1 MKAAAIATVAGAA
14 TIGFAQTNAPVA
26 KLAAHSANVINLTQ
40 VGCQFIESENG
51 KNLGYSPAKK
61 ADCVEINGKTGD
73 KRLGEAKVL
82 ELEAGEHTF
91 RVVNKNVPYEF
102 GFWSRSK
109 GYDWRNPVHKLN
121 KISVSGGGLVQGMSK
136 DYTVTLQP
144 GEYVYSCP
152 LNTRPDY
159 KLVVK

>member
-1 MKAAAIATVAGAA
+1 MGSNQEGHLSGSIFLKAAAIATVAGAA
-14 TIGFAQTNAPVA
+14 TIDFAQTNAPVA

-102 GFWSRSK
+102 GFW
-109 GYDWRNPVHKLN
+109 
-121 KISVSGGGLVQGMSK
+121 
-136 DYTVTLQP
+136 
-144 GEYVYSCP
+144 
-152 LNTRPDY
+152 
-159 KLVVK
+159 